1 MHACTWILACD
12 QSFFRVHWSGRGE
25 FWFCRFDVLLY
36 HPYFSSPEVQW
47 IKYLLK
53 NRHVWPIT
61 FTMIRSSFWMI
72 NSNFCA
78 IRYVKNRDPTVLN
91 LQLSEDDGLISS
103 ITIIIILW
111 PRLQPVPHDDGARAD
126 RGGDA
131 IVITTLW
138 REPDDLIGSRQH
150 AHFIF
155 VNNECVISHRPPPRG
170 PAHRPDPTL
179 KVVSACWLRPGS
191 AILRPTPLKIS
202 QNLEH
207 ALFFLFLK
215 C

>member
-1 MHACTWILACD
+1 
-12 QSFFRVHWSGRGE
+12 
-25 FWFCRFDVLLY
+25 
-36 HPYFSSPEVQW
+36 
-47 IKYLLK
+47 
-53 NRHVWPIT
+53 
-61 FTMIRSSFWMI
+61 MI

-126 RGGDA
+126 RGGDV

-155 VNNECVISHRPPPRG
+155 VNNASFPTAHPPAAPLTG
-170 PAHRPDPTL
+170 PTQPSKSSLRVD
-179 KVVSACWLRPGS
+179 SAPG
-191 AILRPTPLKIS
+191 LQYFVPLP
-202 QNLEH
+202 
-207 ALFFLFLK
+207 
-215 C
+215 